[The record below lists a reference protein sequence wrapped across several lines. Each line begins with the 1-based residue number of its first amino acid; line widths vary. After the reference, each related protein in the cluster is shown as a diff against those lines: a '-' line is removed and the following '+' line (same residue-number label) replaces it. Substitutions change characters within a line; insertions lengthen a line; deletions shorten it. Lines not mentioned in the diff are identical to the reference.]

1 MTRVIVGVWL
11 ASASA
16 PALAQDTAPLV
27 VIAREPGIETSLL
40 VAELE
45 AIGFAAEIDET
56 TIADLAGLE
65 GLATSRGAAAAVRLH
80 LGSAGIDLWIADRI
94 TNKTVVRRIAPGDD
108 DDVDR
113 LVAISTVELLRASF
127 LEIEYPRRAE
137 EREAPPPEVSALARQ
152 GAPEATP
159 VVPRED
165 GVDRLDSPRDRETD
179 AAAAED
185 PKMFSLSVGPS
196 VVFGPGGVG
205 PSPHVSIAGRGAFS
219 ENLRAGIVAS
229 IPVLG
234 GLVTDSGN
242 EADVTVLAL
251 GLDVELMW
259 PWPVTPVFGAGATTL
274 LVWMDGDAVPPYIGQ
289 RDFVFSAAFFA
300 RAGVRWTP
308 LEFLALRA
316 DFAVAVAWPTVVVV
330 FADQRVAD
338 FGLPYLEPSISA
350 EVLF

>member
-1 MTRVIVGVWL
+1 MTRVIMGAWFVV
-11 ASASA
+11 ASA
-16 PALAQDTAPLV
+16 PAFAQDAPPVV
-27 VIAREPGIETSLL
+27 VITRDAGMETNLL
-40 VAELE
+40 IAELE
-45 AIGFAAEIDET
+45 AIGFDAELDET
-56 TIADLAGLE
+56 AVADLAGLE
-65 GLATSRGAAAAVRLH
+65 ALATSRGAAAAVRLH
-80 LGSAGIDLWIADRI
+80 RTDAGIDLWIADRV
-94 TNKTVVRRIAPGDD
+94 TDKTVVRLLAPGDD

-137 EREAPPPEVSALARQ
+137 EREAAPPEVLALARQ
-152 GAPEATP
+152 GTPEPAP
-159 VVPRED
+159 PRED
-165 GVDRLDSPRDRETD
+165 GVDRLDSPRDREREESSD
-179 AAAAED
+179 E
-185 PKMFSLSVGPS
+185 PKMFSLAVGPS
-196 VVFGPGGVG
+196 LVFGPGGVG

-219 ENLRAGIVAS
+219 ESLRAGVVAS

-308 LEFLALRA
+308 LDFLALRA
-316 DFAVAVAWPTVVVV
+316 DLAVAVAWPTVLVV

>member
-1 MTRVIVGVWL
+1 MTRVIVGATL
-11 ASASA
+11 LLASA
-16 PALAQDTAPLV
+16 PALAQDAPLV
-27 VIAREPGIETSLL
+27 VIAREAGIETSLL

-45 AIGFAAEIDET
+45 AIGFGAAVDET
-56 TIADLAGLE
+56 PIADLAGLE
-65 GLATSRGAAAAVRLH
+65 ALATSRSAVAAVRLH
-80 LGSAGIDLWIADRI
+80 RSPAGIDLWIADRI
-94 TNKTVVRRIAPGDD
+94 THKTVVRLLAPTDD

-113 LVAISTVELLRASF
+113 LVALSTVELLRASF
-127 LEIEYPRRAE
+127 LEIEYPQRAE

-152 GAPEATP
+152 GAPEAPAAPT
-159 VVPRED
+159 EA
-165 GVDRLDSPRDRETD
+165 VDRLDSPRDRDID
-179 AAAAED
+179 AAEPD
-185 PKMFSLSVGPS
+185 EPKMFSLSVGPS
-196 VVFGPGGVG
+196 LVFGPGGVG

-234 GLVTDSGN
+234 GLVTDDGN
-242 EADVTVLAL
+242 EADITVLAL
-251 GLDVELMW
+251 GLDVEW
-259 PWPVTPVFGAGATTL
+259 SWQWPVTPVFGAGATTL

-300 RAGVRWTP
+300 RAGVRWTA
-308 LEFLALRA
+308 LDFLALRA
-316 DFAVAVAWPTVVVV
+316 DFAVAVAWPTVVVM